1 MIDFSISPELE
12 ATQQRTTAF
21 MEEFVYPNESKLIED
36 EGLPVDLESEL
47 QRRVKAL
54 GLWAPNLPREWGGM
68 GIGYIGQALM
78 NEIVG
83 RSVSRRGSLV
93 TPRRMPATPS
103 CCSSQLQKNKRRNT
117 FAHSRPAKCVP
128 VLR

>member
-12 ATQQRTTAF
+12 DTRQRTTSF
-21 MEEFVYPNESKLIED
+21 MEEFVYPNESKLVED

-68 GIGYIGQALM
+68 GIGYIGQALI

-83 RSVSRRGSLV
+83 RSVSRRASLV
-93 TPRRMPATPS
+93 TPRRMPATRN
-103 CCSSQLQKNKRRNT
+103 CCSSRPQKHKRRNT
-117 FAHSRPAKCVP
+117 SAHSPMAQCVL